1 MGFSLDERLASFGDA
16 TALCWRG
23 QSHSYAWLG
32 TEIQAWSRRLKR
44 LAVGPGECVAIVGDY
59 SPQTCSLL
67 LALVLNR
74 NVVVPLGTP
83 PEAVLDEH
91 LHTAEAGHVFLF
103 TEADAWRYCRQTPV
117 ETATEHPLLHELRSI
132 GEPGLILFSSGSTG
146 RSKASLLNVASLLD
160 RFLTVRRGYRTLVFL
175 LLDHIGGINTLLH
188 ILTQGGTAITSE
200 ARTADAVCACIEEHR
215 VELLP
220 TTPTFLNMLL
230 ISDAHRRFDL
240 SSLRLITYGTEPMP
254 VATLRHLHEAL
265 PDVTLKQ
272 TYGLTELGIL
282 PTQSRAPDEL
292 WIRLDRSVVDYKIV
306 DNILWV
312 RCRSAMLGYLNAP
325 SPFDEEGWL
334 NTQDVVQVDGEY
346 LKILGRCSDIINV
359 GGEKVFPAEVEGV
372 LLQMDE
378 IREALV
384 VGKPNPVTGHVVV
397 ARVTPSRPPDDPRT
411 FAASVRAFCGE
422 RLQPYKIPMLVEIVD
437 GHGHGHTARFKKLR
451 PPAVPAGAHG
461 DLGL

>member
-1 MGFSLDERLASFGDA
+1 
-16 TALCWRG
+16 
-23 QSHSYAWLG
+23 LG

-91 LHTAEAGHVFLF
+91 LHTAEVGHVFLF

>member
-1 MGFSLDERLASFGDA
+1 MGFSLDERLASFGHA

-23 QSHSYAWLG
+23 QSHSYEWLG
-32 TEIQAWSRRLKR
+32 MENQAWSRQLQR

-59 SPQTCSLL
+59 SPRSCSLL
-67 LALVLNR
+67 LALILNR

-83 PEAVLDEH
+83 HETVLNEH
-91 LHTAEAGHVFLF
+91 LHTAEVDHVFAF
-103 TEADAWRYCRQTPV
+103 TEDDTWQYRRQTPV
-117 ETATEHPLLHELRSI
+117 ATEHPLLHDLRSI

-146 RSKASLLNVASLLD
+146 QSKASLLNVASLFD
-160 RFLTVRRGYRTLVFL
+160 KFLTVRGGYRTLVFL

-200 ARTADAVCACIEEHR
+200 ARTADAVCACIEAHR

-230 ISDAHRRFDL
+230 ISDAHERFDL

-265 PDVTLKQ
+265 PNVTLKQ

-292 WIRLDRSVVDYKIV
+292 WIRLDRRVVDYKIV
-306 DNILWV
+306 DSILWV

-346 LKILGRCSDIINV
+346 LKILGRKSDIINV

-372 LLQMDE
+372 LLQMDG

-397 ARVTPSRPPDDPRT
+397 ARVTPSRPPDDPQT

-437 GHGHGHTARFKKLR
+437 GHGHTARFKKLR

-461 DLGL
+461 DLSL

>member
-1 MGFSLDERLASFGDA
+1 LRFSLEERLASFGHA
-16 TALCWRG
+16 TAMCWQG
-23 QSHSYAWLG
+23 QSYSYEWLG
-32 TEIQAWSRRLKR
+32 EETQAWSRKLQH
-44 LAVGPGECVAIVGDY
+44 LSVAPGECAAIVGDY
-59 SPQTCSLL
+59 SPRTCSLL
-67 LALVLNR
+67 LALILNR
-74 NVVVPLGTP
+74 NIIVPLGMP
-83 PEAVLDEH
+83 HEAALNEQ
-91 LHTAEAGHVFLF
+91 LHTAEVSYVFSF
-103 TEADAWRYCRQTPV
+103 TEDDTWQSRRHTPV
-117 ETATEHPLLHELRSI
+117 AREHPLLHELRND

-146 RSKASLLNVASLLD
+146 ESKASLLNVASLLD
-160 RFLTVRRGYRTLVFL
+160 KFSSVRRGYRTLVFL

-200 ARTADAVCACIEEHR
+200 ARTADAVCACIEAQR

-230 ISDAHRRFDL
+230 ISDAHQRFDL

-265 PDVTLKQ
+265 PNVTLKQ

-282 PTQSRAPDEL
+282 PTQSRSPDEL
-292 WIRLDRSVVDYKIV
+292 WIRLDRRVVDYKIV

-312 RCRSAMLGYLNAP
+312 RCQSAMLGYLNAP

-334 NTQDVVQVDGEY
+334 NTQDVVEVDGEY
-346 LKILGRCSDIINV
+346 LKILGRKSDIINV

-372 LLQMDE
+372 LLQMDG

-384 VGKPNPVTGHVVV
+384 VGKPNPVTGQVVV
-397 ARVTPSRPPDDPRT
+397 ARVAPSRPPEDPHT

-437 GHGHGHTARFKKLR
+437 GHGHTARFKKLR
-451 PPAVPAGAHG
+451 PPAVPAGANG
-461 DLGL
+461 DLSL